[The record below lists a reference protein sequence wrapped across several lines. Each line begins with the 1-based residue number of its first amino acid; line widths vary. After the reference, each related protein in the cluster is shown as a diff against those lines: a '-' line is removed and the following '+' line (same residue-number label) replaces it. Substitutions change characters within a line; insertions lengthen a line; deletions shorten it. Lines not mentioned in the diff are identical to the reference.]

1 MTKFICITG
10 VSTGI
15 GRALLDFFHQKG
27 YHIIGSVRNHDAVT
41 DLQSNYTERLT
52 VLCFDVRNQEATQIA
67 FADIKNLL
75 SQGHLELLINNA
87 GIAMPGPLECLTEEQ
102 FEEQLDINLKSVR
115 RITNLLL
122 PYLKSGNPGRIINIS
137 SVSGILNTPFM
148 GAYCISKHAL
158 ESMTEIYRRELRMF
172 GIKVI
177 SILPGPIKTE
187 IWKKNIGKLNPF
199 FETEY
204 GHLLKN
210 ADKLIEK
217 SDAQGLPAERV
228 CMAVWKAFTA
238 RNPKTGYIV
247 HKSPNVIRFISKVL
261 PSLWLDVLM
270 AKTMSKGDKIR
281 PI

>member
-27 YHIIGSVRNHDAVT
+27 YHIIGSVRNHDSVT

-52 VLCFDVRNQEATQIA
+52 VLCFDVRDQEATQNA
-67 FADIKNLL
+67 FSDIKNLL

-172 GIKVI
+172 GIKVV

-187 IWKKNIGKLNPF
+187 IWKKNIGKLNPYF
-199 FETEY
+199 DTPY

-217 SDAQGLPAERV
+217 SDAQGLPAERA
-228 CMAVWKAFTA
+228 CQAVWKAFTS

-261 PSLWLDVLM
+261 PSLWLDALM

>member
-27 YHIIGSVRNHDAVT
+27 YYIIGSVRNHDAVT

-52 VLCFDVRNQEATQIA
+52 VLCFDVRDQEATQNA
-67 FADIKNLL
+67 FSDIKNLL

-87 GIAMPGPLECLTEEQ
+87 GIAIPGPLEYLTEEQ

-122 PYLKSGNPGRIINIS
+122 PYLKTDNPGRIINIS

-228 CMAVWKAFTA
+228 CQAVWKAFTS

-261 PSLWLDVLM
+261 PSLWLDALM

>member
-52 VLCFDVRNQEATQIA
+52 VLCFDVRDQEATQNA